1 MQDSIVLGKPVHT
14 PSAEFRYPKT
24 VIAVPEHPSSL
35 ELIEHW
41 RTHEAT
47 GGMRMGR
54 DIPSRAIAKFLSG
67 IVVCEPVGAWADG
80 RIRLAGSVLTQRF
93 GRDIQGAL
101 IRDLYHNDPEGGD
114 ALLENARRAQET
126 REPGLLS
133 TRVCAGEIEVM
144 RFEVVALPIW
154 APDATT
160 RWSLVGV
167 FRF

>member
-1 MQDSIVLGKPVHT
+1 MSDSVVLGTPVHR

-24 VIAVPEHPSSL
+24 VIAVPEHPSSV

-41 RTHEAT
+41 HAQEAT

-54 DIPSRAIAKFLSG
+54 DMPSRAIAKFLSN
-67 IVVCEPVGAWADG
+67 IVVCEPVGEWTDG
-80 RIRLAGSVLTQRF
+80 RIRLAGSALTQRF
-93 GRDIQGAL
+93 GRDIQGTL
-101 IRDLYHNDPEGGD
+101 ISELYGNDPDGG
-114 ALLENARRAQET
+114 AMLLQNAKLAQKT

-133 TRVCAGEIEVM
+133 TRVCKGQVEVM

-154 APDATT
+154 APDGTT
-160 RWSLVGV
+160 HWSLVGV